1 MDGKQGIQEV
11 NRNKELLP
19 KNNQQKQKNKQTKKP
34 PTKTRL
40 WETQKLRKLGQKR
53 RAREKKKT

>member
-19 KNNQQKQKNKQTKKP
+19 KKINQKKTPQKTPQKLDHGKLRIKKTWTKK
-34 PTKTRL
+34 KS
-40 WETQKLRKLGQKR
+40 
-53 RAREKKKT
+53 

>member
-19 KNNQQKQKNKQTKKP
+19 KKINQKKKKNRQKLDHGKLSIKKTWTKK
-34 PTKTRL
+34 KS
-40 WETQKLRKLGQKR
+40 
-53 RAREKKKT
+53 